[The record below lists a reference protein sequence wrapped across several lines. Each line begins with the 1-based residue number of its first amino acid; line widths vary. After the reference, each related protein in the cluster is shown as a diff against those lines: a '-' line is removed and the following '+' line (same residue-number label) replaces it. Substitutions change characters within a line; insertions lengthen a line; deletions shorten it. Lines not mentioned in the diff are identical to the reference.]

1 MLFLETPQ
9 PSLSFIYQSLGC
21 YHTLQPDKN
30 PYAPP
35 SIPALTPQGFV
46 RWQTIQ
52 LLLEPEEHV
61 PLLQAAV
68 KRFDISNPVDGNPFP
83 SWLPREALPSKP
95 DPEMLQ
101 WHDRVSDNLMI
112 EVQKSQARRIP
123 NMHARAL
130 SDVTSE
136 GTLESSRDSHSRG
149 SSTTDDQS
157 LVNVGTHFTERRP
170 RPFFKPPEP
179 LYMPPGNRPP
189 PQQWGTSKGPLPWN
203 PERQRSNSDP
213 QHHRSSSSNWS
224 QKEGAGRRNT
234 VVRSDTHPRSRPRS
248 PSTVSTSTASST
260 TSDSSS
266 SSDESDDHARRRTSS
281 TATLQPARSRSSHSL
296 NSPPNTHASRQP
308 SPITH
313 TSTFPLRPAS
323 QHDTSSTLPQ
333 YRQPVP
339 ARANTRGLN
348 VRWGADSVH
357 DISPGRIREK
367 AAEGK
372 SRAKSEERPRRSG
385 DDDENSI
392 DNERGAT
399 KGVGG
404 RRYPN
409 NGRAGWR

>member
-1 MLFLETPQ
+1 M
-9 PSLSFIYQSLGC
+9 
-21 YHTLQPDKN
+21 
-30 PYAPP
+30 
-35 SIPALTPQGFV
+35 
-46 RWQTIQ
+46 
-52 LLLEPEEHV
+52 

-101 WHDRVSDNLMI
+101 WHDRVSDNLMV
-112 EVQKSQARRIP
+112 EVQKSQAHRIP
-123 NMHARAL
+123 NMHTRAL

-136 GTLESSRDSHSRG
+136 GTLESSRDSLSRG

-179 LYMPPGNRPP
+179 LYMPPGNSRPP
-189 PQQWGTSKGPLPWN
+189 PQQWGANKGPLPWK

-224 QKEGAGRRNT
+224 HKDGVGRRTT
-234 VVRSDTHPRSRPRS
+234 VVRSDTHPRSRSRPRS
-248 PSTVSTSTASST
+248 PSTVSTSSASST

-266 SSDESDDHARRRTSS
+266 SSDESDDDQEHARHRTSS
-281 TATLQPARSRSSHSL
+281 TATVQPARSRSSHTL
-296 NSPPNTHASRQP
+296 NSPPNTLASRQP
-308 SPITH
+308 SPLTP
-313 TSTFPLRPAS
+313 TATFPLRPAS
-323 QHDTSSTLPQ
+323 QHDASSTLPQ
-333 YRQPVP
+333 HRQPVN
-339 ARANTRGLN
+339 ARANTRRLN

-357 DISPGRIREK
+357 DIPPGRDREK
-367 AAEGK
+367 AVEGK

-385 DDDENSI
+385 DDDRNSI
-392 DNERGAT
+392 DNERGSM

-404 RRYPN
+404 RRYPDD
-409 NGRAGWR
+409 GRAGWR

>member
-1 MLFLETPQ
+1 M
-9 PSLSFIYQSLGC
+9 
-21 YHTLQPDKN
+21 
-30 PYAPP
+30 
-35 SIPALTPQGFV
+35 
-46 RWQTIQ
+46 
-52 LLLEPEEHV
+52 

-101 WHDRVSDNLMI
+101 WHDKVSDNLMI
-112 EVQKSQARRIP
+112 EVQKSQAHRIP
-123 NMHARAL
+123 NMHTRAL

-157 LVNVGTHFTERRP
+157 LVNVGTQFTERRP
-170 RPFFKPPEP
+170 RHLFKPPEP
-179 LYMPPGNRPP
+179 LYMPPSNRPS
-189 PQQWGTSKGPLPWN
+189 PQQWGASKGPLPWT

-213 QHHRSSSSNWS
+213 QHRRSSSSNWS
-224 QKEGAGRRNT
+224 HKDAMDRQNT

-248 PSTVSTSTASST
+248 PSTVSTSSGSST

-266 SSDESDDHARRRTSS
+266 SSDESDDQEHARRRTSS
-281 TATLQPARSRSSHSL
+281 TATLQPARSRSSHTL
-296 NSPPNTHASRQP
+296 NSPPNTHVSRQS

-323 QHDTSSTLPQ
+323 QHNTNSNLPHH
-333 YRQPVP
+333 RQSGP
-339 ARANTRGLN
+339 AKANTRGLN

-357 DISPGRIREK
+357 DISPGREREK
-367 AAEGK
+367 AVEGK
-372 SRAKSEERPRRSG
+372 SRAKSEERPRRSS
-385 DDDENSI
+385 DDDRNNI
-392 DNERGAT
+392 DNERGPI

-409 NGRAGWR
+409 DGSAGWR

>member
-1 MLFLETPQ
+1 M
-9 PSLSFIYQSLGC
+9 
-21 YHTLQPDKN
+21 
-30 PYAPP
+30 
-35 SIPALTPQGFV
+35 
-46 RWQTIQ
+46 
-52 LLLEPEEHV
+52 

-68 KRFDISNPVDGNPFP
+68 KRFDISNPVDGHPFP

-112 EVQKSQARRIP
+112 EVQKSQAHRNP
-123 NMHARAL
+123 NMHTRAL

-157 LVNVGTHFTERRP
+157 LVNVGTHFAERRP

-189 PQQWGTSKGPLPWN
+189 PQQQWGASKGPLPWN
-203 PERQRSNSDP
+203 PERQRSSSDP
-213 QHHRSSSSNWS
+213 QHHRTSSSSWS
-224 QKEGAGRRNT
+224 HKDGVSRRNT
-234 VVRSDTHPRSRPRS
+234 VVRSDTHPRSRARS
-248 PSTVSTSTASST
+248 PSTVSTSSASST

-266 SSDESDDHARRRTSS
+266 SSDDSDDQEHARRRTSS
-281 TATLQPARSRSSHSL
+281 TATLQPASSRSSHTL

-313 TSTFPLRPAS
+313 ASTSPLRPTS
-323 QHDTSSTLPQ
+323 QYDTSSTLLPQ
-333 YRQPVP
+333 HRQPVP
-339 ARANTRGLN
+339 ARANARGLN

-357 DISPGRIREK
+357 DLPRRDREK
-367 AAEGK
+367 AVEGK
-372 SRAKSEERPRRSG
+372 SRARSEERPRRRG
-385 DDDENSI
+385 DDDRNDF
-392 DNERGAT
+392 DNERGPV

-409 NGRAGWR
+409 DERAGWR